1 MREYEM
7 GPQLGSIFCLEW
19 YNGDK
24 KVIQMEKFRVQSIN
38 RHRLYIDGKG
48 INTLVGLMGCPLLCK
63 YCLNKKA
70 LSVSKYREM
79 SPREMVEE
87 VLIDYCYFKATGG
100 GITFGG
106 GESLLQSSQI
116 KTFREVL
123 PKDIPIKV
131 ETSLNVARERLLE
144 VIDVVDEYI
153 IDVKTMNPKIYRNY
167 TGVDNKLVVENLDF
181 LCERNLQHKCKI
193 RIPNIPDFTTK
204 EDVEETETII
214 KSKGFTY
221 LEIFDYV
228 IREEEIGE

>member
-1 MREYEM
+1 M
-7 GPQLGSIFCLEW
+7 GKIQILG
-19 YNGDK
+19 
-24 KVIQMEKFRVQSIN
+24 VN
-38 RHRLYIDGKG
+38 RHRMYIDGQG
-48 INTLVGLMGCPLLCK
+48 INTLVAVAGCPLKCK
-63 YCLNKKA
+63 YCLNKK
-70 LSVSKYREM
+70 LLEKGKTKEM
-79 SPREMVEE
+79 SLQELAEK
-87 VLIDYCYFKATGG
+87 VLIDYCYFMATGG

-116 KTFREVL
+116 KAFREVL

-181 LCERNLQHKCKI
+181 LCKRNLQHKCKI

-228 IREEEIGE
+228 IKEEAIGE